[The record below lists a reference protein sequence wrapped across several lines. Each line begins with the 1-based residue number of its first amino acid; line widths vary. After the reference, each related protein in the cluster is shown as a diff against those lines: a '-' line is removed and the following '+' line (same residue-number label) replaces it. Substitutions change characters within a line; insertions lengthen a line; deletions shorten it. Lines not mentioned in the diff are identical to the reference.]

1 MLKKRSPPKVLY
13 PVILVELILSDIY
26 VEAVSELLVLH
37 GICCHHSGVTASVS
51 WGGGQLVVMV
61 QKLLQGPSI
70 FKCVSLRVNVI
81 NIKNENPNINVIAM
95 SSAFADSVL

>member
-81 NIKNENPNINVIAM
+81 NIKNENINVIAM
-95 SSAFADSVL
+95 SSACADSVL